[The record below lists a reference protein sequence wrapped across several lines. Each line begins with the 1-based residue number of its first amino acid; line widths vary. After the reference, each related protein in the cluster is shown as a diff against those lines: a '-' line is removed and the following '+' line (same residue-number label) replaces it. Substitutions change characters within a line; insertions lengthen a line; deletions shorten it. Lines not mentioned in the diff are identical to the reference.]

1 MKSNAFASLLIRLR
15 ALRKA
20 HDLTQEGFAELAGM
34 SYKYY
39 QAVEGGQKVGIRL
52 STLEKLAAAYGIE
65 LWELLAPPMP
75 QVHLSA
81 ALKRKRAPKG
91 QTSQGHERR
100 KITPERLR
108 QATTKQTEAK
118 PRRSRVKSPDE
129 MF

>member
-1 MKSNAFASLLIRLR
+1 MKSNAFASLLSRLR

-39 QAVEGGQKVGIRL
+39 QAVEGGQKVGLRF

-75 QVHLSA
+75 QVRLSA
-81 ALKRKRAPKG
+81 APKRKRAPKAQPPLG
-91 QTSQGHERR
+91 SERR
-100 KITPERLR
+100 RKRH
-108 QATTKQTEAK
+108 
-118 PRRSRVKSPDE
+118 S
-129 MF
+129 